1 MVKTILTGSVQA
13 VKAISLRNLKKSHF
27 AMFSLSNYVFQPC
40 YNSKMSI
47 SQRSISPKTLVS
59 QSLLS
64 IFYGILIFIFCV
76 LSFLGGFHIWYAGR
90 IFPGIFFNNIAL
102 GGLTKQEAQQIIQ
115 TQVIPNLPQNISLV
129 YQDQMWNTNLLE
141 MGVRYDPQQ
150 IADYAFSV
158 GRSGSPAV
166 WMGDIVAILSGNK
179 SIPPTIL
186 FNEAT
191 AAETLTVIAQDLD
204 RPVEE
209 ARLSFEGSTVI
220 TTPGQTGRTLDV
232 EQTLELVREAI
243 RQQNSSTISLA
254 VTETAPD
261 ILDAE
266 PYAQIIREFLA
277 SDFVLTVPEEYN
289 HPKEEQH
296 LNAGVLSPMLKLVKK
311 NQDGQFSISLQFQ
324 ESVLQNLLN
333 DLADK
338 FNSDTINPRFIFN
351 DSNGEIELLENGIV
365 GRTLDIP
372 TSLIAIQQQIATG
385 AHEAT
390 LVFDYTAP
398 SVADTATGSE
408 LGITELV
415 QQQSTYFYGSNSA
428 RIQNIKTAASRF
440 LGILVAPGEVFS
452 MADYLGEISLDTG
465 FTEAL
470 IIYNGKTIEG
480 VGGGVCQVSTT
491 LFRTAFFG
499 GYPILE
505 RYPHAYRVSYYEKTA
520 GNQIN
525 PNLAGLDA
533 TVYVPLVDLKFQ
545 NDSSYWLLMEAY
557 VYPEASQIQ
566 WKFYSTNDGRSME
579 WETTGPINIVKP
591 PETKYYL
598 NTQLQV
604 GEIKQV
610 DWEADGSDVRVDRWV
625 YKNGALYFQDQF
637 LTHYEPW
644 GAVYE
649 IGPGVDGYPISEE

>member
-1 MVKTILTGSVQA
+1 M
-13 VKAISLRNLKKSHF
+13 
-27 AMFSLSNYVFQPC
+27 P
-40 YNSKMSI
+40 I
-47 SQRSISPKTLVS
+47 SQRSTSLKSLIL

-64 IFYGILIFIFCV
+64 IVYGILIFIFCI
-76 LSFLGGFHIWYAGR
+76 FLFLVGSNIWYAGR
-90 IFPGIFFNNIAL
+90 IYPGIFFNDIAL
-102 GGLTKQEAQQIIQ
+102 GGLSKQEAQQILQ
-115 TQVIPNLPQNISLV
+115 TQVIPNLPQNISFA

-141 MGVRYDPQQ
+141 MGIGYDPQQ

-166 WMGDIVAILSGNK
+166 WMGDVVAILSGNK
-179 SIPPTIL
+179 SISPTIL
-186 FNEAT
+186 FNEAV
-191 AAETLTVIAQDLD
+191 ASQTLIKIAQDLD

-209 ARLSFEGSTVI
+209 ARLSFEGSNVI
-220 TTPGQTGRTLDV
+220 TTPGQIGRTLNV
-232 EQTLELVREAI
+232 EQSLVLVREAI
-243 RQQNSSTISLA
+243 RQQNYSIIPLV

-266 PYAQIIREFLA
+266 PYAQTMREFLA

-289 HPKEEQH
+289 HPKEERH
-296 LNAGVLSPMLKLVKK
+296 LNADVLSPMLELVKK

-333 DLADK
+333 DLAGK
-338 FNSDTINPRFIFN
+338 FNINTINPHFIFN
-351 DSNGEIELLENGIV
+351 DATGEIELLQNGII
-365 GRTLDIP
+365 GRTLNISA
-372 TSLIAIQQQIATG
+372 SLSTIQQQIASG

-415 QQQSTYFYGSNSA
+415 QQQSTYFYGSSSA
-428 RIQNIKTAASRF
+428 RIQNIKTAANRF

-557 VYPEASQIQ
+557 VYPESSQIQ

-579 WETTGPINIVKP
+579 WETTGPVNIVEP

-598 NTQLQV
+598 NTQLQN

-610 DWEADGSDVRVDRWV
+610 DWQAEGSDVRVDRWV
-625 YKNGALYFQDQF
+625 YKNGALYLQDQF

>member
-1 MVKTILTGSVQA
+1 M
-13 VKAISLRNLKKSHF
+13 
-27 AMFSLSNYVFQPC
+27 P
-40 YNSKMSI
+40 I
-47 SQRSISPKTLVS
+47 SQRSTSLKSLIL

-64 IFYGILIFIFCV
+64 IFYGTLIFIFCV
-76 LSFLGGFHIWYAGR
+76 LLFLLGSNIWYAGR
-90 IFPGIFFNNIAL
+90 IYPGIYFDSIAL
-102 GGLTKQEAQQIIQ
+102 GGLTKQEAQQTIQ
-115 TQVIPNLPQNISLV
+115 TQVIPNLPQNISLI

-141 MGVRYDPQQ
+141 MGISYDPQQ

-166 WMGDIVAILSGNK
+166 WMGDVVAILSGNK
-179 SIPPTIL
+179 SISSTIL
-186 FNEAT
+186 FNETT
-191 AAETLTVIAQDLD
+191 AAETLTRIAQDLD

-209 ARLSFEGSTVI
+209 ARLSFEGSNVI
-220 TTPGQTGRTLDV
+220 TTPGQVGRALNV
-232 EQTLELVREAI
+232 EQTLQLVREAI
-243 RQQNSSTISLA
+243 LQQNYSIIPLI

-266 PYAQIIREFLA
+266 PYAQTIREFLA

-296 LNAGVLSPMLKLVKK
+296 LSADVLSPMLELVKK
-311 NQDGQFSISLQFQ
+311 SQDGQFLISLQFQ
-324 ESVLQNLLN
+324 ESVLQNLLA
-333 DLADK
+333 DLAGK
-338 FNSDTINPRFIFN
+338 FNINTTNPRFVFN
-351 DSNGEIELLENGIV
+351 DAISEIELLENGII
-365 GRTLDIP
+365 GRTLNISA
-372 TSLIAIQQQIATG
+372 SLSAVQQQIATG

-408 LGITELV
+408 LGITELI
-415 QQQSTYFYGSNSA
+415 QQQSTYFYGSSSA
-428 RIQNIKTAASRF
+428 RIQNIKTAANRF

-452 MADYLGEISLDTG
+452 MADYLGEISLDSG

-525 PNLAGLDA
+525 SNLAGLDA

-557 VYPEASQIQ
+557 VYPESSQIQ

-579 WETTGPINIVKP
+579 WETTGPINIVEP

-598 NTQLQV
+598 NTQLQN

>member
-1 MVKTILTGSVQA
+1 M
-13 VKAISLRNLKKSHF
+13 
-27 AMFSLSNYVFQPC
+27 P
-40 YNSKMSI
+40 I
-47 SQRSISPKTLVS
+47 SQRSTSLKSLIL

-64 IFYGILIFIFCV
+64 IFYGTLIFIFCV
-76 LSFLGGFHIWYAGR
+76 LLFLLGSNIWYAGR
-90 IFPGIFFNNIAL
+90 VYPGIYFNSIAL
-102 GGLTKQEAQQIIQ
+102 GGLTKQEAQQTIQ
-115 TQVIPNLPQNISLV
+115 TQVIPNLPQNISLI

-141 MGVRYDPQQ
+141 MGISYDPQQ

-166 WMGDIVAILSGNK
+166 WMGDVVAILSGNK
-179 SIPPTIL
+179 SISSTIL
-186 FNEAT
+186 FNEIT
-191 AAETLTVIAQDLD
+191 AAETLTRIAQDLD

-209 ARLSFEGSTVI
+209 ARLSFEGSNVI
-220 TTPGQTGRTLDV
+220 TTPGQVGRALNV
-232 EQTLELVREAI
+232 EQTLQLVREAI
-243 RQQNSSTISLA
+243 LQQNYSIIPLIVA
-254 VTETAPD
+254 ETAPD

-266 PYAQIIREFLA
+266 PYAQTIREFLA

-296 LNAGVLSPMLKLVKK
+296 LSADVLSPMLELVKK
-311 NQDGQFSISLQFQ
+311 SQDGQFLISLQFQ
-324 ESVLQNLLN
+324 ESVLQNLLA
-333 DLADK
+333 DLAGK
-338 FNSDTINPRFIFN
+338 FNINTTNPRFVFN
-351 DSNGEIELLENGIV
+351 DATSEIELLENGII
-365 GRTLDIP
+365 GRTLNISA
-372 TSLIAIQQQIATG
+372 SLSAVQQQIATG

-408 LGITELV
+408 LGITELI
-415 QQQSTYFYGSNSA
+415 QQQSTYFYGSSSA
-428 RIQNIKTAASRF
+428 RIQNIKTAANRF

-452 MADYLGEISLDTG
+452 MADYLGEISLDSG

-525 PNLAGLDA
+525 SNLAGLDA

-557 VYPEASQIQ
+557 VYPESSQIQ

-579 WETTGPINIVKP
+579 WETTGPINIVEP

-598 NTQLQV
+598 NTQLQN

-610 DWEADGSDVRVDRWV
+610 DWEAEGSDVRVDRWV